1 MNVLKPIRVRFAA
14 SRKRLIWASLAVPLA
29 LLLLAAWPHTEAE
42 SRAPSPLLPLQLEWV
57 GTLHSAA
64 DVAPKAGFLKR
75 FIKKVVGLDDRKK
88 AMLMPQGVAVDAQ
101 GRVLVADPRER
112 VVHIFDAARKKY
124 STLHAPDRDPMLAPI
139 AVALDDAGKIYVT
152 DALRARIF
160 TFRPDGKFSGTIGGI
175 SKNESIFKRCTGLAI
190 DAQRGRMYVVDT
202 VAMQVVIL
210 GMDGKVVNR
219 IGKPGANGGEFNYPT
234 YITVGKDGSFW
245 VMDSLNFRV
254 QHFSAQGKFLDAFG
268 RLGDDLGAFDKSK
281 GVALD
286 SEGRLFVVE
295 GRNDRVQV
303 YDSSGRLLFYFG
315 HTGNAAGEFF
325 LPTGI
330 AINHDTVYVSDGYNR
345 RVQIFHLRPDTG
357 TDAGAA
363 GGR

>member
-1 MNVLKPIRVRFAA
+1 MTTPTPIRRFSGLA
-14 SRKRLIWASLAVPLA
+14 RKRATWAAVAACLV
-29 LLLLAAWPHTEAE
+29 LLLLAGWPRTEAE
-42 SRAPSPLLPLQLEWV
+42 SRVPSPLLPPQLEWV

-88 AMLMPQGVAVDAQ
+88 AMLTPQGLAVDGE
-101 GRVLVADPRER
+101 GRLLVADTRER
-112 VVHIFDAARKKY
+112 VVHVFDAARKKY

-139 AVALDDAGKIYVT
+139 AVALDGSGTIYVS

-160 TFRPDGKFSGTIGGI
+160 KFRPDGKFAGTLGGI

-190 DAQRGRMYVVDT
+190 DAQRGRIYAVDT

-210 GMDGKVVNR
+210 GLDGKVVNR
-219 IGKPGANGGEFNYPT
+219 IGKPGAGGGEFNYPT
-234 YITVGKDGSFW
+234 YITLASDGGFW

-254 QHFSAQGKFLDAFG
+254 QHFSAEGKFQDAFG

-286 SEGRLFVVE
+286 SQGRLFVVE

-303 YDSSGRLLFYFG
+303 YDSNGRLLFYFG

-330 AINHDTVYVSDGYNR
+330 AINNDTVYVSDGFNR
-345 RVQIFHLRPDTG
+345 RVQIFRLRPDAAV
-357 TDAGAA
+357 DAGAA

>member
-1 MNVLKPIRVRFAA
+1 MNVLTPIRMLVTRNK
-14 SRKRLIWASLAVPLA
+14 RKIIWASLAGVLA
-29 LLLLAAWPHTEAE
+29 LLLLAAWPRTEAE
-42 SRAPSPLLPLQLEWV
+42 SRVPSPLLPPQLEWV

-64 DVAPKAGFLKR
+64 DVAPKSGFLKR
-75 FIKKVVGLDDRKK
+75 FLKKVVGLDDRKK
-88 AMLMPQGVAVDAQ
+88 AMLMPQGIAVDAQ
-101 GRVLVADPRER
+101 GRVLVADTRER

-139 AVALDDAGKIYVT
+139 AVALDGSGKIYVT

-160 TFRPDGKFSGTIGGI
+160 VFRPDGKFSGTIGGI
-175 SKNESIFKRCTGLAI
+175 SKNESIFKRCTGLAV
-190 DAQRGRMYVVDT
+190 DPQRGRLYVVDT

-210 GMDGKVVNR
+210 GLDGKVVNR
-219 IGKPGANGGEFNYPT
+219 VGKPGANGGEFNYPT
-234 YITVGKDGSFW
+234 YVTMAPDGSFW

-254 QHFSAQGKFLDAFG
+254 QHFSAEGKFLDAFG
-268 RLGDDLGAFDKSK
+268 RLGDNLGAFDKSK

-357 TDAGAA
+357 TDAATA

>member
-1 MNVLKPIRVRFAA
+1 MTALTPIRMLFAPA
-14 SRKRLIWASLAVPLA
+14 RKKVTWAAVAACLV
-29 LLLLAAWPHTEAE
+29 LLLLAGWPHTEAE
-42 SRAPSPLLPLQLEWV
+42 SRVPSPLLPPQLEWV

-88 AMLMPQGVAVDAQ
+88 AMLTPQCLAVDGE
-101 GRVLVADPRER
+101 GRLLVADTRER
-112 VVHIFDAARKKY
+112 VVHVFDAARKKY

-139 AVALDDAGKIYVT
+139 AVALDGSGSIYVT

-160 TFRPDGKFSGTIGGI
+160 KFRPDGKFAGTIGGI

-190 DAQRGRMYVVDT
+190 DAQRGRIYVVDT

-210 GMDGKVVNR
+210 GLNGQVVNR

-234 YITVGKDGSFW
+234 YITLASDGSFW

-254 QHFSAQGKFLDAFG
+254 QHFSAEGKFLDAFG

-286 SEGRLFVVE
+286 GEGRLFVVE

-303 YDSSGRLLFYFG
+303 YDSNGRLLFYFG

-330 AINHDTVYVSDGYNR
+330 AINHDTVYVSDGFNR
-345 RVQIFHLRPDTG
+345 RVQIFRLRPYAPVE
-357 TDAGAA
+357 AGAA